1 MKKKKQEIRDYD
13 LDLKGS
19 MILEEYREL
28 LPVFSR
34 LKSVVLE
41 KLDECLQRA
50 GLVVSGIEARVKQES
65 SLAGKLE
72 LKGQKYNSID
82 DITDIVG
89 ARVITFYSDEVDKIA
104 AMVDNTFEVDWN
116 NSVDKRK
123 LLGKDT
129 FGYMSLHYVC
139 RIPESLY
146 QDPECPELNRF
157 HFEIQMRTAL
167 QHVWANMNHDT
178 GYKSGFEVPKEYIR
192 SLTRLAGLLELA
204 DDEFSR
210 IRKDLTDYRRK
221 MEQLVR
227 NGSFDEVSLNADT
240 FRSYLALDPF
250 ASLNAKIA
258 AINQAEVQVLSGMPY
273 LEPMRRLGL
282 QTLGDVER
290 MRKSCSGRAYQLAL
304 HQISGTDLDIIAS
317 TLGLQNVCL
326 VYAAEK
332 GGEKGIEFFLNY
344 LNGPSR
350 YNAET
355 AGKLYAQLAK
365 IHEM

>member
-1 MKKKKQEIRDYD
+1 MTKAKTKDTNEYG
-13 LDLKGS
+13 LDLKGQ

-34 LKSVVLE
+34 LKSLVLE
-41 KLDECLQRA
+41 KLGECLQRA
-50 GLVVSGIEARVKQES
+50 GLIVSSLDARVKQEA

-72 LKGQKYNSID
+72 LKGQKYKSID

-89 ARVITFYSDEVDKIA
+89 ARVVTFYSDEVDKIA
-104 AMVDNTFEVDWN
+104 ALVDSTFEVDWN

-129 FGYMSLHYVC
+129 FGYMSLHYIC
-139 RIPESLY
+139 RIPESLF

-157 HFEIQMRTAL
+157 YFEVQMRTAL

-210 IRKDLTDYRRK
+210 IRKDLT
-221 MEQLVR
+221 
-227 NGSFDEVSLNADT
+227 ADT
-240 FRSYLALDPF
+240 LRSYLALDPF
-250 ASLNAKIA
+250 APLNAKIA
-258 AINQAEVQVLSGMPY
+258 AINQAEVQMLSGMPY
-273 LEPMRRLGL
+273 LEPMRRMGL

-290 MRKSCSGRAYQLAL
+290 MRKTCSERAYQLAL

-326 VYAAEK
+326 VFAADR
-332 GGEKGIEFFLNY
+332 GGEKGIEFFLNC

-350 YNAET
+350 YNAAT
-355 AGKLYAQLAK
+355 AEKLFEQLSK
-365 IHEM
+365 IHDM